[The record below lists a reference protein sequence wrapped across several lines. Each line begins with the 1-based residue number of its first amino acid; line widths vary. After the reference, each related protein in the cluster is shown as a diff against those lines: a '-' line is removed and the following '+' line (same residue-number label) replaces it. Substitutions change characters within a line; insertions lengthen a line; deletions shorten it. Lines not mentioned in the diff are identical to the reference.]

1 MYDTSLT
8 KSKTLQ
14 NHKNNTN
21 LKIKKLRSKNGKLS
35 KFVDNFTCFFFVH

>member
-1 MYDTSLT
+1 MSLT

-14 NHKNNTN
+14 NHKININ
-21 LKIKKLRSKNGKLS
+21 LRIKTLTSRNGKLS

>member
-1 MYDTSLT
+1 MYGTSLT

-14 NHKNNTN
+14 NHKININ
-21 LKIKKLRSKNGKLS
+21 LRIKTLTSRNGKLS